1 MSTTNDEA
9 DPLRA
14 AEAGAAPDRPAR
26 TVAEE
31 AALLVDLLSRRGWG
45 AGAGMP
51 SASSHTSA
59 DAAAGMPSAS
69 SHTSADA
76 AAGMPSDSSH
86 TSADDA
92 AGAAGAASSASEAH
106 HHAHDGRTGD
116 GAGPGGIPLGD
127 GRPGPEC
134 TCGGREPAACR
145 MCPVCQLISFVQ
157 QVNPDTIERVAD
169 FVGFAATALRDLAT
183 SQRERASAPAPPG
196 DATRTQPTA
205 RADAAR
211 RRHAGDLG
219 MTRRLA
225 IGIDIGGTKVAGGIV
240 DESGAILE
248 RVRFDTPHRSTSPRV
263 VEDTIVG
270 AVEELL
276 TRSDPID
283 IVAVGIGA
291 AGFVAEDRATV
302 VFAPHLSWRNEP
314 LRDAL
319 AQRIAL
325 PITVDND
332 ANAAAWA
339 EACFGAARGESH
351 VVVITLGTGIGG
363 ALIIDGQVQ
372 RGRHGIAGEFGHM
385 QVVPGGVRCECGNRG
400 CWEQYASGNALVREA
415 RAMIE
420 AGSPV
425 VADLL
430 TRLGGDANGL
440 TGPFIT
446 EAARDGD
453 PTARELLADIGE
465 WLGIGMANLAAAFDP
480 GLFVVG
486 GGVSAADE
494 MLIGPARDAFR
505 RQLTG
510 RGYRPEAGIVR
521 AVLGSD
527 AGLIGAAELARA
539 GR

>member
-1 MSTTNDEA
+1 
-9 DPLRA
+9 
-14 AEAGAAPDRPAR
+14 
-26 TVAEE
+26 
-31 AALLVDLLSRRGWG
+31 
-45 AGAGMP
+45 
-51 SASSHTSA
+51 
-59 DAAAGMPSAS
+59 
-69 SHTSADA
+69 
-76 AAGMPSDSSH
+76 
-86 TSADDA
+86 
-92 AGAAGAASSASEAH
+92 
-106 HHAHDGRTGD
+106 
-116 GAGPGGIPLGD
+116 
-127 GRPGPEC
+127 
-134 TCGGREPAACR
+134 
-145 MCPVCQLISFVQ
+145 
-157 QVNPDTIERVAD
+157 
-169 FVGFAATALRDLAT
+169 
-183 SQRERASAPAPPG
+183 
-196 DATRTQPTA
+196 
-205 RADAAR
+205 
-211 RRHAGDLG
+211 

-225 IGIDIGGTKVAGGIV
+225 IGIDIGGTKVAGGVV
-240 DESGAILE
+240 DEDGVIIH
-248 RVRFDTPHRSTSPRV
+248 RTRRDTPHRSTSPSV
-263 VEDTIVG
+263 VEDAIVSS
-270 AVEELL
+270 VEDLL
-276 TRSDPID
+276 EMVGREQVS
-283 IVAVGIGA
+283 AVGIGA
-291 AGFVAEDRATV
+291 AGFVAVDRATV

-339 EACFGAARGESH
+339 EKTFGAARGESH
-351 VVVITLGTGIGG
+351 VVMITLGTGIGG
-363 ALIIDGQVQ
+363 GLIIDGRVQ

-385 QVVPGGVRCECGNRG
+385 QIVPNGARCECGNRG

-415 RAMIE
+415 RSMIE

-430 TRLGGDANGL
+430 TRLGGDPSAL

-453 PTARELLADIGE
+453 LTARELLADIGR

-494 MLIGPARDAFR
+494 MLIGPAREAFR

-539 GR
+539 NE